1 MTEEHCKELTNIHF
15 KNILLNQNNSII
27 TKKTE
32 NITMLDDFLE
42 NNEKQNNNNIKEH
55 TKTWSQLNKMEKM
68 NKITEYINSISSE
81 YNLSSK
87 DIDELKKY
95 LRECLN
101 RKMLLRIKDVQYD
114 KNEGIIKK
122 INGLII
128 KTGKIS
134 DKERKFT
141 LKNSDKKD
149 TTLKNLGTGK
159 IRKKKEL

>member
-15 KNILLNQNNSII
+15 KNILLNQNNSTI

-42 NNEKQNNNNIKEH
+42 NNEKQNNNTEEH

-68 NKITEYINSISSE
+68 NKINEYINNISSE

-114 KNEGIIKK
+114 KNEGVIKK
-122 INGLII
+122 INGLVI

>member
-15 KNILLNQNNSII
+15 KNILLNQNNSTI

-32 NITMLDDFLE
+32 NITILDDFLE
-42 NNEKQNNNNIKEH
+42 NNEKQKNNTEEN

-68 NKITEYINSISSE
+68 NKINEYINSISSE

-122 INGLII
+122 INGLVI
-128 KTGKIS
+128 KTGKLS